1 VTAVLRPTRRV
12 ALGLLMTGL
21 SWVVPGV
28 SEAAPPEPTSA
39 PVSTNATL
47 RGRVR
52 ERGPERSPVSGAVVM
67 LVAAPD
73 DVRPGTPAEQP
84 LDPDAV
90 TWMLR
95 AETDGEGRFE
105 LADVPIGKLRVI
117 VVAGGYVRHELWAA
131 LERDGGELELWLE
144 PERGGSYRT
153 EVVVER
159 LGAAFEQ
166 PPQRTLSGAAARG
179 YPGSGDDPMLGALN
193 LPGVMRSPGGL
204 GMLSFRGGDP
214 NEVGVYVDGH
224 PVPRAFHVLPIASVV
239 SPPLVDQIS
248 IDPGNYATAYGG
260 FGGGLVRIDSRQ
272 GGREGIHGRAHVDLF
287 DAGATLDG
295 PVGKGSVAVGIRRS
309 HVGDLLRLIDV
320 LPFAAPN
327 FWDYLARFDHPVG
340 RGHALGLR
348 SLGAGDRLT
357 LSEFFDLRTSF
368 HRFDFDYRFT
378 NDRWQILIS
387 PSVRLDRISLD
398 GYGNA
403 RRLARVY
410 SGRASARWQPAKG
423 FALELGFDAVVER
436 WSRRQQ
442 YGTQQDSGEIILDP
456 DIQQSSGDNLRF
468 GAWLGMPL
476 RLRDYSLIPSLRL
489 NVFDYGADPLVRA
502 DPRIHFR
509 GPLAGPVQMLAAVGL
524 YGVPVIGGR
533 DPPSEG
539 YLTQGGDLLGGFA
552 ELPESL
558 LTYFDPNVA
567 GEAVGS
573 LVRTT
578 HVVQASMG
586 FEATLPWALELHAL
600 GFYRG
605 SGAVAFGLIESDPD
619 DEPDDEPDD
628 GYVGRRRAAGLE
640 LMLRRPPTQG
650 GVVDGWIGYT
660 LLMARVEEEPDVW
673 QAALF
678 DQRHNLVT
686 LLGFSLPRNFR
697 LGLRFRLGSGNP
709 ERPITGRETIQDS
722 SGVFVY
728 RPIRGPRGASY
739 QPLFHQLD
747 IRLDKRWMLRRT
759 SVAVYLDVQN
769 VYNHV
774 YSEIF
779 IYSSNWSH
787 RQAGLGLPI
796 YPSIGVEVTY

>member
-1 VTAVLRPTRRV
+1 VTA
-12 ALGLLMTGL
+12 ALGWLMAGLLC
-21 SWVVPGV
+21 VVGV
-28 SEAAPPEPTSA
+28 SEAAPPEPEST
-39 PVSTNATL
+39 PVSTTL
-47 RGRVR
+47 RGRAR

-84 LDPDAV
+84 LDPDTV

-105 LADVPIGKLRVI
+105 FSGVPSGKLRVI

-159 LGAAFEQ
+159 AGAAFDQ

-179 YPGSGDDPMLGALN
+179 YPGSGDDPMLAVLN
-193 LPGVMRSPGGL
+193 LPGVARSPGGL

-239 SPPLVDQIS
+239 TPPLVDQIS

-260 FGGGLVRIDSRQ
+260 FGGGLVRIDSRR
-272 GGREGIHGRAHVDLF
+272 GGRDGIHGRGHLDLF
-287 DAGATLDG
+287 DAGATLEA
-295 PVGKGSVAVGIRRS
+295 PVGNGSVAVGIRRS

-327 FWDYLARFDHPVG
+327 FWDYLGRFDHPVG
-340 RGHALGLR
+340 RGHAIGLR
-348 SLGAGDRLT
+348 ALGAGDRLT
-357 LSEFFDLRTSF
+357 LAEYFDFRGSF

-378 NDRWQILIS
+378 NDRWQVLIS
-387 PSVRLDRISLD
+387 PSVRLDRITLD
-398 GYGNA
+398 GYSPT
-403 RRLARVY
+403 RRVARVY
-410 SGRASARWQPAKG
+410 SVRAVARWQPAKW
-423 FALELGFDAVVER
+423 FALEVGTDAVVEHWR
-436 WSRRQQ
+436 RRQQ
-442 YGTQQDSGEIILDP
+442 AGGLDENDMVVLDP
-456 DIQQSSGDNLRF
+456 EIQLSSGSNLRF
-468 GAWLGMPL
+468 GAWLAMPL
-476 RLRDYSLIPSLRL
+476 ELRGCSLIPSLRL
-489 NVFDYGADPLVRA
+489 NVFDYGADPLLRA
-502 DPRIHFR
+502 DPRIHFH
-509 GPLAGPVQMLAAVGL
+509 GPLAGPVRMLAAVGL
-524 YGVPVIGGR
+524 YGVPVVGGR
-533 DPPSEG
+533 DTPSAG
-539 YLTQGGDLLGGFA
+539 YFTQGGDFLGGFA
-552 ELPESL
+552 DLPESV

-567 GEAVGS
+567 GEAVGP
-573 LVRTT
+573 LVRAT

-605 SGAVAFGLIESDPD
+605 RGAVAFGL
-619 DEPDDEPDD
+619 DEPEVQPADPA
-628 GYVGRRRAAGLE
+628 GGRRRAAGLE
-640 LMLRRPPTQG
+640 LMLRRPPTRG

-660 LLMARVEEEPDVW
+660 LLMARSEKAPDVW
-673 QAALF
+673 QPALF

-686 LLGFSLPRNFR
+686 LLGVSLPRNFR

-709 ERPITGRETIQDS
+709 ERPIVGRETVQDT
-722 SGVFVY
+722 SGVFTY

-747 IRLDKRWMLRRT
+747 IRLDKHWTLRRT
-759 SVAVYLDVQN
+759 SVTAYLDVQN
-769 VYNHV
+769 VYNHT

-779 IYSSNWSH
+779 IYSSNWSY
-787 RQAGLGLPI
+787 RQGAVGLPI
-796 YPSIGVEVTY
+796 YPSIGVEVSY